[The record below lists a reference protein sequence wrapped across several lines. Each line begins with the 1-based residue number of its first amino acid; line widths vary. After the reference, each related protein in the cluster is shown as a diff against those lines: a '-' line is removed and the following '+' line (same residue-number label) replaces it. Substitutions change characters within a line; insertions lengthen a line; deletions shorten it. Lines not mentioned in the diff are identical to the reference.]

1 MWLAFELQI
10 HSLRHYVDY
19 LFESKMF
26 SAWRWI
32 LRTIGCA
39 NALAPWQDNAVQRF
53 GDLSMS
59 SWAQAIDQNSGFVG
73 MCK

>member
-1 MWLAFELQI
+1 MR
-10 HSLRHYVDY
+10 LRPG
-19 LFESKMF
+19 K
-26 SAWRWI
+26 
-32 LRTIGCA
+32 T
-39 NALAPWQDNAVQRF
+39 AVQRF